1 MAAKVRPHGFGNGF
15 GLARK
20 EAPVATDMQ
29 RVMEEAQRAR
39 EEVEAATRRAQEM
52 EAQVEVARERSRQ
65 EREARQREWAQRTVD
80 SYESQLSEA
89 DVAVQKAQSN
99 FDAAA
104 ATDLAA
110 AHKAYLAWGEA
121 ASRHYAMQ
129 VRIGV
134 AAPLVGFEAT
144 TAEPIQLPQF
154 SQAIDAALQ
163 RQLAELSDRARDET
177 AAELKKLVGDD
188 DTATANPS

>member
-1 MAAKVRPHGFGNGF
+1 M
-15 GLARK
+15 
-20 EAPVATDMQ
+20 ATDMQ

-39 EEVEAATRRAQEM
+39 EEAEAAARRAQEM
-52 EAQVEVARERSRQ
+52 EAQVEAARERSRQ

-80 SYESQLSEA
+80 SYESQLSAA
-89 DVAVQKAQSN
+89 DVAVQKAQSS
-99 FDAAA
+99 FDAA
-104 ATDLAA
+104 TGKDLAA

-121 ASRHYAMQ
+121 ASRHYALQ

-144 TAEPIQLPQF
+144 PAEPIQLPPF

-163 RQLAELSDRARDET
+163 RRLAELSDRARDET
-177 AAELKKLVGDD
+177 AAELKKLAGDD
-188 DTATANPS
+188 GLAPADPS